1 MSRPKSRRELYSEAT
16 RAALLETATAMFAE
30 RGFARTSLDD
40 IAVATQ
46 VTRGAVYHHF
56 ESKQAVF
63 EAVFDALEQDMAA
76 RLVRAAQG
84 QPDAWEAGMAALD
97 AFLDLCCEDRY
108 GRLCWLEGPIALG
121 WARWMDYEKKYAYAL
136 IDGFLQAA
144 RAEGLVVD
152 VPDPT
157 GSQLVFHLLGG
168 AGRTIAEAP
177 PAERGAVR
185 DGCAATIRR
194 MLNGFRA

>member
-63 EAVFDALEQDMAA
+63 EAVFDALEQRMIERVATAA
-76 RLVRAAQG
+76 VGQQDAWRAAM
-84 QPDAWEAGMAALD
+84 AGLD
-97 AFLDLCCEDRY
+97 EFLDLCCEGTY

-121 WARWMDYEKKYAYAL
+121 WARWMEYEEKYAYAL

-144 RAEGLVVD
+144 REAGVLAP
-152 VPDPT
+152 VPART
-157 GSQLVFHLLGG
+157 TTQLVFHLLGG

-177 PAERGAVR
+177 DAQRRVVR
-185 DGCAATIRR
+185 DECATMIRR
-194 MLNGFRA
+194 MLDGLRL